1 MTTPAKQLKKDRS
14 TGGAAR
20 LWALAALLLAVFLG
34 SLLFGAVWGIPYTG
48 AVPGADGRGTAAGA
62 DRPGKLGR

>member
-14 TGGAAR
+14 TGGAVGPGR
-20 LWALAALLLAVFLG
+20 PAAGGLLGV
-34 SLLFGAVWGIPYTG
+34 LLFGAVWGIPYTG